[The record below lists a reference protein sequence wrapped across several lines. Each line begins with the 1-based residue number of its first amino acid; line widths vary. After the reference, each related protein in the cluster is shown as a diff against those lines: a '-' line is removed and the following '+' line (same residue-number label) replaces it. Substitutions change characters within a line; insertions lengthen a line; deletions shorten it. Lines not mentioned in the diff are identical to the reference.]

1 MTHSL
6 RHLIGSTL
14 LTTASLFAVS
24 TSYAAPIQ
32 NASVEKL
39 MQLSDIKGIIKKSNQ
54 ELKPMYDQQAETIL
68 KDALAVDSLNDK
80 EQKAALKISELIA
93 SLTSDVTEDQQFYD
107 MIKNAY
113 KKTYT
118 EEEAQAYI
126 AFLSTSIGQSITQ
139 KSTVLMSDV
148 MKNSMELTQ
157 KLLADPKK
165 KAEFMAQFAA
175 IMEPLIKSKD

>member
-1 MTHSL
+1 MTHL
-6 RHLIGSTL
+6 LHNFIGSTL
-14 LTTASLFAVS
+14 LVATSLFAAS
-24 TSYAAPIQ
+24 ASHAAPIQ
-32 NASVEKL
+32 DKTTDRL

-54 ELKPMYDQQAETIL
+54 ELKPMYDQQAENIL
-68 KDALAVDSLNDK
+68 KDALAVDSLNEK

-93 SLTSDVTEDQQFYD
+93 SLTSNVTEDQQFYD

-126 AFLSTSIGQSITQ
+126 AFLSTPIGQSITQ
-139 KSTVLMSDV
+139 KSTLLMGDL
-148 MKNSMELTQ
+148 MTQSMELTQ

-165 KAEFMAQFAA
+165 KQQFMTQLSA

>member
-6 RHLIGSTL
+6 RNFIGSTL
-14 LTTASLFAVS
+14 LTTTSLFAVS

-32 NASVEKL
+32 NASVDKL

-68 KDALAVDSLNDK
+68 KDALAVDSLNEK

-93 SLTSDVTEDQQFYD
+93 SLSSNITEDQQFYD

-126 AFLSTSIGQSITQ
+126 SFLSTPIGQSITQ
-139 KSTVLMSDV
+139 KSTVLMGDL
-148 MKNSMELTQ
+148 MKQSMELTQ
-157 KLLADPKK
+157 KLLADPNK
-165 KAEFMAQFAA
+165 KAEFMAKFSA